1 MPSNEKSSAGAL
13 DGHALPPARAPLTH
27 TDMNRLWLLP
37 LLALMLTAC
46 RTSRELPQAEPA
58 PAPATSAA
66 SASAFV
72 RKVAANAQTAP
83 TLTARIKMDLNAA
96 GSSLSAGGTL
106 RMKRDDVV
114 QLSLTFLGLEVGR
127 LEFTPE
133 GVLIVDRM
141 NKQYVRAAYADVSFL
156 RQAGLDFYTL
166 QALFWNE
173 LFVPGLRR
181 ADAAAERFSLSV
193 SGDHTQLSLTDTPGL
208 AYSFLT
214 QTATGRMD
222 RVYVTPQNGQAGQFT
237 WTYGDFTTVNGK
249 PFPAVMTCAVTGTG
263 KDMGFTLKLSR
274 IGNDSGW
281 STRTEVSDK
290 YTRRDADEILRRL
303 IAH

>member
-96 GSSLSAGGTL
+96 GA
-106 RMKRDDVV
+106 
-114 QLSLTFLGLEVGR
+114 
-127 LEFTPE
+127 
-133 GVLIVDRM
+133 
-141 NKQYVRAAYADVSFL
+141 
-156 RQAGLDFYTL
+156 
-166 QALFWNE
+166 
-173 LFVPGLRR
+173 
-181 ADAAAERFSLSV
+181 
-193 SGDHTQLSLTDTPGL
+193 
-208 AYSFLT
+208 
-214 QTATGRMD
+214 
-222 RVYVTPQNGQAGQFT
+222 
-237 WTYGDFTTVNGK
+237 
-249 PFPAVMTCAVTGTG
+249 
-263 KDMGFTLKLSR
+263 
-274 IGNDSGW
+274 
-281 STRTEVSDK
+281 
-290 YTRRDADEILRRL
+290 
-303 IAH
+303 